1 MGMTFFLTGATG
13 YIGGSIAA
21 SLLADGRRVRGLA
34 RSAEAAALLQ
44 ARGIEPVLGSLDDAP
59 LLEREAR
66 ASDGA
71 INAASADHAGAVR
84 ALIAGLA
91 GSGKPLLHTSGS
103 SVIGDDARGNR
114 RSEIVFDDEG
124 MPLAVHPMK
133 QARRELDLALLGS
146 AARDIRAVVIC
157 PSLIYGQGRG
167 LRRDSVQV
175 PFLVANAREQGRVQV
190 VGAGLNVWSSVHLD
204 DVVDLYRLAL
214 AGAPPGAFYFAENGE
229 ASFADIGAAIARRL
243 GLTGVESLPPE
254 EAAARWG
261 ESKAWFTLGSNSRV
275 RARRARR
282 ELGWAPR
289 QASLLEWIAGE
300 MPLA

>member
-1 MGMTFFLTGATG
+1 
-13 YIGGSIAA
+13 
-21 SLLADGRRVRGLA
+21 
-34 RSAEAAALLQ
+34 
-44 ARGIEPVLGSLDDAP
+44 
-59 LLEREAR
+59 
-66 ASDGA
+66 
-71 INAASADHAGAVR
+71 
-84 ALIAGLA
+84 
-91 GSGKPLLHTSGS
+91 
-103 SVIGDDARGNR
+103 
-114 RSEIVFDDEG
+114 
-124 MPLAVHPMK
+124 VHPMK